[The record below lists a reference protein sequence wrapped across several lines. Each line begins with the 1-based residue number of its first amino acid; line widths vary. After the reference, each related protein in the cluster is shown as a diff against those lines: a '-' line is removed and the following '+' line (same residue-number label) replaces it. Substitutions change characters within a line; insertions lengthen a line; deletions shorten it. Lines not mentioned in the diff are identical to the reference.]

1 MKKLTAIALILIL
14 TAIALTASAEI
25 YPLTAK
31 VVEINYDDDIV
42 TVETFTGFLF
52 SFEGCEDW
60 TEGDCVS
67 LIMDDNGTEKIFD
80 DEIIMAQ
87 YGGWMLINWAE

>member
-14 TAIALTASAEI
+14 TTIALTAFADV
-25 YPLTAK
+25 YPMIAK
-31 VVEINYDDDIV
+31 VVEVNYDEDVV

-60 TEGDCVS
+60 AEGDCAS
-67 LIMDDNGTEKIFD
+67 LIMDDNGTEKILD
-80 DEIIMAQ
+80 DMIVMAQ
-87 YGGWMLINWAE
+87 YGGWTLINWEE

>member
-1 MKKLTAIALILIL
+1 MKKLIAIALILIL
-14 TAIALTASAEI
+14 TAIAMTASAEI

-31 VVEINYDDDIV
+31 VVEVNYDDDIV

-60 TEGDCVS
+60 MEEDCAS
-67 LIMDDNGTEKIFD
+67 LIMDDNGTESILD
-80 DEIIMAQ
+80 DKIIMAQ
-87 YGGWMLINWAE
+87 YGAWTLINWAE

>member
-14 TAIALTASAEI
+14 TAIALTAFADV
-25 YPLTAK
+25 YPMTAK
-31 VVEINYDDDIV
+31 VVEVNYDEDTV

-60 TEGDCVS
+60 AEGDCAS

-80 DEIIMAQ
+80 DMIVMAQ
-87 YGGWMLINWAE
+87 YGGWTLINWEE

>member
-14 TAIALTASAEI
+14 ITIALTACADV
-25 YPLTAK
+25 YPMTAK
-31 VVEINYDDDIV
+31 VVEVNYDEDVV

-60 TEGDCVS
+60 AEGDCAS
-67 LIMDDNGTEKIFD
+67 LIMDDNGTEKILD
-80 DEIIMAQ
+80 DVIVMAQ
-87 YGGWMLINWAE
+87 YSGWTLINWEE

>member
-14 TAIALTASAEI
+14 TAIALTACADV
-25 YPLTAK
+25 YPMTAK
-31 VVEINYDDDIV
+31 VVEVNYDEDVV

-60 TEGDCVS
+60 AEGDCAS
-67 LIMDDNGTEKIFD
+67 LIMDDNGTEKILD
-80 DEIIMAQ
+80 DVIVMAQ
-87 YGGWMLINWAE
+87 YSGWMLINWEE

>member
-14 TAIALTASAEI
+14 TAIALTASAEV

-31 VVEINYDDDIV
+31 VTEVNYADDLV

-60 TEGDCVS
+60 AEGDCAS

-80 DEIIMAQ
+80 DMIIMAQ
-87 YGGWMLINWAE
+87 YGGWTLINWAE

>member
-14 TAIALTASAEI
+14 TTIALTAFADVYPMTAE
-25 YPLTAK
+25 
-31 VVEINYDDDIV
+31 VVEVNYDEDTV

-60 TEGDCVS
+60 AEGDCAS

-80 DEIIMAQ
+80 DMIVMAQ
-87 YGGWMLINWAE
+87 YGGWTLINWEE

>member
-1 MKKLTAIALILIL
+1 MKKLTAIALILIM
-14 TAIALTASAEI
+14 TTIALTAFADV
-25 YPLTAK
+25 YPMTAK
-31 VVEINYDDDIV
+31 VVEVNYDEDTV

-60 TEGDCVS
+60 AEGDCAS

-80 DEIIMAQ
+80 DMIVMAQ
-87 YGGWMLINWAE
+87 YGGWTLINWEE